1 MTIILLYLLS
11 LLHITGLLA
20 EVVVILFYFVFIL
33 LFIIINVMFIVWLE
47 RKMSAFFQERV
58 GPNRVGPFGLLQS
71 VVDAVKLLGKEI
83 IHPKATDKWVYLLAP
98 AICFV
103 PALLLYPILPFG
115 KGLVLVNLNIG
126 LLYFVA
132 ISSTTTISIIMAG
145 WGSNNKYSLLGG
157 MRTVAQM
164 ISYEIPLIFSM
175 LGIIMLVGSLNLV
188 DIINAQEKL
197 WFISVQPLAFIIFLV
212 ASIAELNRAPFDL
225 PEAEQ
230 ELVAGYHTEY
240 SGMQFAFFYLAEYA
254 NLFSLSILGVTLF
267 LGGYQGPF
275 FPSWIWFIGKVYI
288 MIMVYMW
295 IRWTLPRIRMDKM
308 MKLNWKFLIPLSL
321 FNILATGFMIK
332 AWPTIQQWMR

>member
-1 MTIILLYLLS
+1 MTQFLLNILL
-11 LLHITGLLA
+11 LLHIKGILA
-20 EVVVILFYFVFIL
+20 EVIVILSYFVLVLI
-33 LFIIINVMFIVWLE
+33 FIIINVMIIVWLE
-47 RKMSAFFQERV
+47 RKICAAFQERL
-58 GPNRVGPFGLLQS
+58 GPNRVGPFGLFQS
-71 VVDAVKLLGKEI
+71 VVDAVKLLSKEI
-83 IHPKATDKWVYLLAP
+83 IRPTSTDKWVYLLAP
-98 AICFV
+98 AICFIS
-103 PALLLYPILPFG
+103 ALLLYPILPFG
-115 KGLVLVNLNIG
+115 KGMVLVNLNLG

-164 ISYEIPLIFSM
+164 ISYEMPLIFSM
-175 LGIIMLVGSLNLV
+175 LGVIMLVGSLNLV
-188 DIINAQEKL
+188 DIVNAQEKL
-197 WFISVQPLAFIIFLV
+197 WFIHVQPLAFLIFLV

-254 NLFSLSILGVTLF
+254 NLFSLSILGVTMF

-275 FPSWIWFIGKVYI
+275 FPSWIWLIVKVYGL
-288 MIMVYMW
+288 MIIYMW

-332 AWPTIQQWMR
+332 AWPFIQQWIR

>member
-1 MTIILLYLLS
+1 MTQFLFNFLA
-11 LLHITGLLA
+11 LLHITGIIA
-20 EVVVILFYFVFIL
+20 DVIVILCYFVFIL

-47 RKMSAFFQERV
+47 RRMSAFFQERL

-71 VVDAVKLLGKEI
+71 VVDAVKLLGKEVI
-83 IHPKATDKWVYLLAP
+83 RPTATDKWVFLLAP

-132 ISSTTTISIIMAG
+132 ISSTTTIYIIMAG

-175 LGIIMLVGSLNLV
+175 IGIIMLVGSLNLV
-188 DIINAQEKL
+188 DIVNAQARL
-197 WFISVQPLAFIIFLV
+197 WFIHVQPLAFMIFLI

-275 FPSWIWFIGKVYI
+275 FPSWIWFIGKVYA